1 MKFHVCLI
9 LTVAI
14 LFSATLLPVRA
25 DKAPSLALEQ
35 MEQAEPGQDVT
46 LILSLPVAQIAGGFM
61 RFSYDASLFILKSID
76 LCAESDA
83 LTLTYHEAHGS
94 INVLLDAA
102 QNVPLDGALLSLTF
116 ATSEEAQPGT
126 YPIVCTVPD
135 AASFYTLDEDGSAA
149 PLHVGGCQGTLTL
162 TAPALPACPARYLAC
177 QETNPKDGKIT
188 VRLCALVAPD
198 ASLSRGTYGFVVSVR
213 DSDGTR
219 ELTLGGSAIADYIDG
234 GGKTYTAAELGG
246 NVYTATLTVPDT
258 GEAVITLTPYVRLDG
273 QTLYAGTYTVYYLN
287 GAYTG
292 TSNETLVTSQMNFSA
307 DALASA
313 FFMQTQRLDSIV
325 KIMVANAE
333 GIFAVLHDPGR
344 SGYARIEEIQHR
356 VRQRVPV
363 QAHLCC
369 HNGGCGGRLVNRTVC
384 HGRELRA
391 VLLIEHHALDR
402 IRKFL

>member
-1 MKFHVCLI
+1 MKPYICLA
-9 LTVAI
+9 LTISI
-14 LFSATLLPVRA
+14 LFSALLLPTRA
-25 DKAPSLALEQ
+25 DETPTLTLTQTA
-35 MEQAEPGQDVT
+35 QAEPGQDVT

-61 RFSYDASLFILKSID
+61 RFAYDASLFSLKSID
-76 LCAESDA
+76 LCTESDA

-162 TAPALPACPARYLAC
+162 TAPALPTCPARYLAC

-246 NVYTATLTVPDT
+246 NIYSATLTVPDT

-292 TSNETLVTSQMNFSA
+292 TSNEALVTSQMNFSA

-356 VRQRVPV
+356 VRQRIPV

-369 HNGGCGGRLVNRTVC
+369 HNGGCGGRLINRTVC

-391 VLLIEHHALDR
+391 VLLIEHHSLDR